1 MEWSAFVV
9 NILVFIVLVGVIVL
23 SSYNIA
29 TYSDILNGNTN
40 APDIDSGECTA
51 MIWINSILIV
61 AAVLAIFFFIYRLIG
76 EALNKL
82 WLADGGLDGAKSESI
97 GGIEKTSTINP
108 KKTDYIANTKRTQM
122 VLWLISTFIFTAS
135 VLNILNV
142 IKLRNGSD
150 SNAVSPGAGF
160 LAVSIIFSV
169 VTGLFFLY
177 TTFRALIPKEAAY
190 DITFKSLFTAAQ
202 TPLVVTK
209 CDCPPKTNGPCNMT
223 LKEFNKGTKL
233 DMHYPI
239 IPSSIVASKY
249 NNK

>member
-9 NILVFIVLVGVIVL
+9 NILVFIVLVGVIIL

-61 AAVLAIFFFIYRLIG
+61 AAVLAIFFFIYRLIDQ
-76 EALNKL
+76 ALINIWGKE
-82 WLADGGLDGAKSESI
+82 GGFQGVTEGIKNGRLETSVVNTAK
-97 GGIEKTSTINP
+97 TQ
-108 KKTDYIANTKRTQM
+108 YAANTKRTQM
-122 VLWLISTFIFTAS
+122 VLWVISTFIFTAS
-135 VLNILNV
+135 ILNILNV
-142 IKLRNGSD
+142 IKLRNGTD
-150 SNAVSPGAGF
+150 SNAVSPGVGF
-160 LAVSIIFSV
+160 LAVSIIFAIV
-169 VTGLFFLY
+169 AGLFFLY
-177 TTFRALIPKEAAY
+177 TTFRSLIPKEAAY
-190 DITFKSLFTAAQ
+190 DITFKSLFAAAQ
-202 TPLVVTK
+202 NPLVVTK

-223 LKEFNKGTKL
+223 LKEFKEGTKL
-233 DMHYPI
+233 DMHNPI